1 MIEDQTS
8 YAEALGLAFSL
19 TPDLQLVGRAPDGI
33 AGIELCEALHPDL
46 VLTDYRLPGGDN
58 GVVIASKLRES
69 GFTGPIS
76 ILTGFLVPQVLREA
90 ESIDLVNVLSK
101 DTPITELVTTL
112 RRVLAGETVETS
124 IPPGEV
130 RLSPG
135 ELQVLEML
143 NEGLS
148 ASEIAVDLHLSLHT
162 IRARI
167 KNCLRKLQVNSQL
180 EATALATRLGLLV
193 PPS

>member
-8 YAEALGLAFSL
+8 YAEALGLAFSI
-19 TPDLQLVGRAPDGI
+19 TPDLKLVGRAADGI
-33 AGIELCEALHPDL
+33 SGSELCENLRPDL
-46 VLTDYRLPGGDN
+46 VLTDYRLPGSDN
-58 GVVIASKLRES
+58 GVAIAAKLREQ
-69 GFTGPIS
+69 GFTNPIV

-90 ESIDLVNVLSK
+90 DSIENVSVLSK

-112 RRVLAGETVETS
+112 RRVLAGETVETVL
-124 IPPGEV
+124 PLGEV

-148 ASEIAVDLHLSLHT
+148 ASDIAVELHLSLHT